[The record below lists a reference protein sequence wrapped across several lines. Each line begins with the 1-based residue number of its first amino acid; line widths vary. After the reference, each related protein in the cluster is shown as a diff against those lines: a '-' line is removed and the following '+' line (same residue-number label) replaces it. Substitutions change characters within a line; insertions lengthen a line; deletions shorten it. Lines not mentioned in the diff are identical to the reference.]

1 MRKIAYLILTT
12 VSIYLCIMYDGA
24 ASFYLLGF
32 LILLALVL
40 YGSSWYLRAH
50 LRVHLNVQIP
60 VVEKGQEFPVEIWVE
75 NTGILPMPKIRL
87 TLLHDSDYVGKPE
100 KKRLILGIGPK
111 KKERQKEKF
120 TMKYA
125 GRYYF
130 YVTEARVYDV
140 IRLFSKKVSVRDD
153 NVFVNVLPTIREI
166 PVEVDPRTRQHMP
179 DSDEYATDRKGE
191 DVSEIYAIREYR
203 PGDSM
208 KTIHWK
214 LSARMDHWM
223 VKEFSFPQGV
233 QVLLLLDLYTASSK
247 NFREEEM
254 DALLGNFSSLSYS
267 LAGKGV
273 SHVAA
278 WYDDAMGELQRCRI
292 DDEEGTY
299 AMVDQLLAAVPYG
312 WKYDIENGYDKEY
325 PGEIFAAS
333 LILDT
338 EGKLRN
344 NGTVIAEFSTEGQE
358 QQVIV

>member
-1 MRKIAYLILTT
+1 MPAFF
-12 VSIYLCIMYDGA
+12 LC
-24 ASFYLLGF
+24 
-32 LILLALVL
+32 
-40 YGSSWYLRAH
+40 R
-50 LRVHLNVQIP
+50 
-60 VVEKGQEFPVEIWVE
+60 
-75 NTGILPMPKIRL
+75 KIRL

-100 KKRLILGIGPK
+100 KKRLTLGIGPK

-130 YVTEARVYDV
+130 YVTEARVYDA
-140 IRLFSKKVSVRDD
+140 IRLFSKKVPVRDD

-208 KTIHWK
+208 KAIHWK
-214 LSARMDHWM
+214 LSARTEHWM

-233 QVLLLLDLYTASSK
+233 QVLLLLDLYTASTK
-247 NFREEEM
+247 KFREEEM

-278 WYDDAMGELQRCRI
+278 WYDDAAGELRRCRI

-312 WKYDIENGYDKEY
+312 WQYDIENGYDKEY
-325 PGEIFAAS
+325 PGEVFAAT
-333 LILDT
+333 LIFDT
-338 EGKLRN
+338 EGKLQN
-344 NGTVIAEFSTEGQE
+344 NGRVIAEFGTEGQE

>member
-1 MRKIAYLILTT
+1 METQLYTSADRALT
-12 VSIYLCIMYDGA
+12 G
-24 ASFYLLGF
+24 
-32 LILLALVL
+32 
-40 YGSSWYLRAH
+40 
-50 LRVHLNVQIP
+50 
-60 VVEKGQEFPVEIWVE
+60 
-75 NTGILPMPKIRL
+75 
-87 TLLHDSDYVGKPE
+87 DYVGKPE

-267 LAGKGV
+267 LAGKENKKQRKK
-273 SHVAA
+273 
-278 WYDDAMGELQRCRI
+278 WYLFSKNTLCQRI
-292 DDEEGTY
+292 FLEDY
-299 AMVDQLLAAVPYG
+299 Y
-312 WKYDIENGYDKEY
+312 EN
-325 PGEIFAAS
+325 
-333 LILDT
+333 
-338 EGKLRN
+338 R
-344 NGTVIAEFSTEGQE
+344 
-358 QQVIV
+358 